1 MEGETFLIWN
11 IQGASILNICALFYV
26 TIICFR
32 KYVVMSHL
40 AYMYIRTSISH
51 WNIREFPRTVV

>member
-11 IQGASILNICALFYV
+11 VQGASILNICALFYV

-32 KYVVMSHL
+32 KYVVTSCL
-40 AYMYIRTSISH
+40 AYMYIRTSISC
-51 WNIREFPRTVV
+51 WNIREFP